1 MRMGGFSSVIRRPAA
16 AGDPTHALFADQSHS
31 IPDNL
36 VALLGAIRAWHCSPK
51 PRLVLGRMQDQQLRF
66 QVTDARTSAILT
78 TPDRAQAVRG
88 VCLTQNRQSARILW
102 NDCYRYGLPTFADPV
117 VKG

>member
-36 VALLGAIRAWHCSPK
+36 VALLGAIRAWHCSPNCASYWA
-51 PRLVLGRMQDQQLRF
+51 GSA
-66 QVTDARTSAILT
+66 VTVPDNRCTNVGYPHDSRPGPSRARSLS
-78 TPDRAQAVRG
+78 
-88 VCLTQNRQSARILW
+88 LTQSGPFMFELQA
-102 NDCYRYGLPTFADPV
+102 AE
-117 VKG
+117 